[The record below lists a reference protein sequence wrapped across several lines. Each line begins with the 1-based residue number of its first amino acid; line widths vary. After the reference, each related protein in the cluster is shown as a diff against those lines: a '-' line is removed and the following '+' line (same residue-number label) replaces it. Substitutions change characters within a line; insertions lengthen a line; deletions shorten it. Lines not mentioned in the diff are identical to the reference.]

1 MIYKKVVERS
11 QYWLY
16 SLIYNQNLKQSTISI
31 NDFDLRRLFY
41 FRQGFKDTCYFP
53 VYTSYKETNSTELID
68 EKVYNTF
75 TKGNI
80 SEVHQWALV
89 QSNS

>member
-1 MIYKKVVERS
+1 MIVIMIVVIVLKIMMYK
-11 QYWLY
+11 
-16 SLIYNQNLKQSTISI
+16 SI

-41 FRQGFKDTCYFP
+41 FKQGFKDTCYFP

-68 EKVYNTF
+68 EKVYNTS
-75 TKGNI
+75 TKGNT